1 MRKLGGML
9 FAVAMGASLVTG
21 CSQGSGAM
29 SAIDVDAKSIE
40 AHVTKL
46 AGETFKGTATAAVD
60 FASLRDALP
69 EELAMSWGNLSF
81 DAAANA
87 TVVTD
92 LKLTPKEMTT
102 VGISVS
108 ELRLYDLDVDLLKTR
123 LAGGRLTDTAP
134 LARRIDAK
142 GVSLFG
148 LADTINQLQGGMYDS
163 FGDTFPD
170 TFPDDFPQPAP
181 EQVNPLKFQPGEPV
195 TPEVIEPA
203 PGDEFDFDSF
213 QPAVSIERYDVSIG
227 RVIFDDIVLK
237 PYQVAPATL
246 VDPNN
251 YSSFDAL
258 MPVLQQLAAIS
269 QAYGIDTAAYLDM
282 KFGFAV
288 TEYGQKMAGDIN
300 IAAIGARGL
309 RGGDMDGMFMRDM
322 KYVASGDI
330 APGAP
335 PFTFDYNVGLM
346 SAKDFRLGKV
356 FDYFAKGAFP
366 PKTEANLMSLGTW
379 RSEKESM
386 KMGGKEIYAV
396 AETSFDG
403 TGFHWFIPTK
413 LQATG
418 KGVSIDVGAFLD
430 MAAQMGA
437 AAQTA
442 EGMVDDGSLA
452 QLQQVR
458 GLLDKHGLSRPTF
471 NSNFGWNWNANN
483 GDAVLSLG
491 FDGDSLLNVNAKYEG
506 GFPSFK
512 AVADLVPENP
522 EETNMA
528 AINNVFM
535 TGTTLK
541 LVELNVQDKGGLPKI
556 YGIIGEFAP
565 VSGMSPN
572 PMSAEDVRLLAANA
586 VESMAIMAGQ
596 QIPEVPALLT
606 PVANFLKSGG
616 KLRFAMQP
624 SKPTRITDL
633 GMSMMGAQMGAA
645 SPSQVIKDLGL
656 KAEHSK

>member
-40 AHVTKL
+40 AHITKL
-46 AGETFKGTATAAVD
+46 ANEPFKGTATAAVD
-60 FASLRDALP
+60 FAALRDALP

-81 DAAANA
+81 DAATNA

-92 LKLTPKEMTT
+92 LKVTPKELTT

-148 LADTINQLQGGMYDS
+148 LADTINQFQSGMSDS

-170 TFPDDFPQPAP
+170 TFPDEFPQPAP
-181 EQVNPLKFQPGEPV
+181 EQANPLKFQPGEPV
-195 TPEVIEPA
+195 APEVVEPA

-227 RVIFDDIVLK
+227 RIIFDDIVLK
-237 PYQVAPATL
+237 PYQVAPSTL

-251 YSSFDAL
+251 YSPLDAM
-258 MPVLQQLAAIS
+258 MPVLQQLSAIS

-300 IAAIGARGL
+300 IASIGARGM

-322 KYVASGDI
+322 KYVATGDI

-335 PFTFDYNVGLM
+335 PFTFDYSVGLM
-346 SAKDFRLGKV
+346 TAEDFRLGKV
-356 FDYFAKGAFP
+356 FEYFAKGVFP
-366 PKTEANLMSLGTW
+366 PKTEANLMSLGMW

-386 KMGGKEIYAV
+386 KMGGAEVYSV

-403 TGFHWFIPTK
+403 SGFHWFIPTK

-437 AAQTA
+437 AAQSA
-442 EGMVDDGSLA
+442 GAFEDEGGVE
-452 QLQQVR
+452 QIQQVR
-458 GLLDKHGLSRPTF
+458 ALLDKHGLSKPTF
-471 NSNFGWNWNANN
+471 NSNFGWNWNASN
-483 GDAVLSLG
+483 GDAVLNLG
-491 FDGDSLLNVNAKYEG
+491 FDGDSLLNINAKYEG

-512 AVADLVPENP
+512 AVADLVPDNV
-522 EETNMA
+522 EETNLD
-528 AINNVFM
+528 AISGVFM
-535 TGTTLK
+535 KDTTLK

-565 VSGMSPN
+565 MSGMSPN

-596 QIPEVPALLT
+596 QIPEIPALMT
-606 PVANFLKSGG
+606 PVASFLKSGG
-616 KLRFAMQP
+616 KLRLAIQP
-624 SKPTRITDL
+624 AKVTPISEL
-633 GMSMMGAQMGAA
+633 GMSMMGAGMGAA